1 MKEEKMMILSM
12 LQEGKITP
20 EEAVK
25 LMEALEDLETP
36 HSSKETSNNQENK
49 DDKDKNSKIL
59 NKTLDEIGSDISS
72 ALTSVFNGLKDIG
85 SSLGINNNTSTINLD
100 LEKDISDI
108 QNPIIDLRAVNGSI
122 SLAQS
127 TENKLLIKVTVQYKN
142 GLLDNDKEFYKFFT
156 EGNRIVFSP
165 IYNNDVSIRLEVS
178 LPKKDYTEI
187 IINSTNGKII
197 IDNLQSNILNCG
209 TTNGSIIISDV
220 AVRDIN
226 LSTKNGK
233 IECSNTKSDDIS
245 LVTTNSS
252 INILEVEAKKIEAT
266 TANSRIIIKDV
277 QSDKIKCKTSNS
289 TIDAVNISSEIINL
303 VTSNGKI
310 IFDDVDFN
318 KAKEIQLVTSNG
330 SINSEFKGLKK
341 DSYLDLE
348 TSMGNIN
355 LEIPNLVFT
364 TNKQINLGIKKII
377 AHSINYKEN
386 EDHLKFIASTSNGS
400 IKIS

>member
-36 HSSKETSNNQENK
+36 HTSKETSYHQENK
-49 DDKDKNSKIL
+49 DDKDKNNRIL

-85 SSLGINNNTSTINLD
+85 NSIGINNNTSTINLD
-100 LEKDISDI
+100 LEKDIADI

-122 SLAQS
+122 ILAQ
-127 TENKLLIKVTVQYKN
+127 TTGNILLIKVTVQYKN
-142 GLLDNDKEFYKFFT
+142 GLLDNDKEFYKFFI

-165 IYNNDVSIRLEVS
+165 IYNNDVSIKLEVS

-187 IINSTNGKII
+187 IVNSTNGKII
-197 IDNLQSNILNCG
+197 IEDLQSNILKCG
-209 TTNGSIIISDV
+209 TTNGSIVISDI
-220 AVRDIN
+220 AVKNIN

-233 IECSNTKSDDIS
+233 IECSNTKSDEIN

-252 INILEVEAKKIEAT
+252 INILEVVAKKIDAN
-266 TANSRIIIKDV
+266 TANSKIILKDV

-303 VTSNGKI
+303 ATSNGKI

-318 KAKEIQLVTSNG
+318 KAKEIQLFTSNG
-330 SINSEFKGLKK
+330 SINSELKGLKK

-377 AHSINYKEN
+377 AHSINYKEY
-386 EDHLKFIASTSNGS
+386 EDHLRFIASTSNGS

>member
-25 LMEALEDLETP
+25 LIEALEDLETP
-36 HSSKETSNNQENK
+36 HSSKETSFHQENK
-49 DDKDKNSKIL
+49 DDKDKTNKIL

-85 SSLGINNNTSTINLD
+85 TSIGINNNTSTINLD
-100 LEKDISDI
+100 LEKDITDI
-108 QNPIIDLRAVNGSI
+108 QNPIIDLKAVNGSI
-122 SLAQS
+122 TLAQS
-127 TENKLLIKVTVQYKN
+127 TEDKLLIKVTVQYKN

-156 EGNRIVFSP
+156 EGNRVVFAP

-178 LPKKDYTEI
+178 LPKRDYTEI
-187 IINSTNGKII
+187 IINSTNGKINI
-197 IDNLQSNILNCG
+197 EDLQSNTLKCG
-209 TTNGSIIISDV
+209 TTNGSIVISDITGK
-220 AVRDIN
+220 DIN

-233 IECSNTKSDDIS
+233 IECKNTKSDDMN

-252 INILEVEAKKIEAT
+252 INLSDVVAKKIEAQ
-266 TANSRIIIKDV
+266 TANSKIIIKDV

-289 TIDAVNISSEIINL
+289 TIDAFNI
-303 VTSNGKI
+303 
-310 IFDDVDFN
+310 DFN
-318 KAKEIQLVTSNG
+318 RAKEIQLFTSNG
-330 SINSEFKGLKK
+330 SINSELKGLKK
-341 DSYLDLE
+341 DVYLDLE

-355 LEIPNLVFT
+355 LEIPNLVFQ

-377 AHSINYKEN
+377 AHSINYKQN
-386 EDHLKFIASTSNGS
+386 EDHLRFIASTSNGS